1 MRNNNP
7 IRLKTILSS
16 GFFLT
21 LFAAVVGMTQGY
33 SFGSIFIAG
42 GTVTAG
48 TTAFV
53 GVRRGLQWL
62 GGSGNHKSHSS
73 YYEDAYDDY
82 DVADSYAD
90 PAPSYHRAEIEEP
103 VMWLKTTNDRTVLN
117 ATGMGRRDN
126 KATERLRLAVAGG
139 RA

>member
-7 IRLKTILSS
+7 IRLKTILFS

-73 YYEDAYDDY
+73 YYEDAYD
-82 DVADSYAD
+82 AT
-90 PAPSYHRAEIEEP
+90 
-103 VMWLKTTNDRTVLN
+103 MWQIHMLILHLVTIGQK
-117 ATGMGRRDN
+117 
-126 KATERLRLAVAGG
+126 LRNL
-139 RA
+139 

>member
-7 IRLKTILSS
+7 IRLKTILFS

-33 SFGSIFIAG
+33 SFGSIFMAG
-42 GTVTAG
+42 GAVTAG

>member
-7 IRLKTILSS
+7 IRLKTILFS

-21 LFAAVVGMTQGY
+21 LFASVVGMTQGY

-42 GTVTAG
+42 GAVTAG

-62 GGSGNHKSHSS
+62 
-73 YYEDAYDDY
+73 
-82 DVADSYAD
+82 
-90 PAPSYHRAEIEEP
+90 
-103 VMWLKTTNDRTVLN
+103 L
-117 ATGMGRRDN
+117 
-126 KATERLRLAVAGG
+126 
-139 RA
+139 

>member
-1 MRNNNP
+1 MRNNDP
-7 IRLKTILSS
+7 IRLKTILIS
-16 GFFLT
+16 GFALT
-21 LFAAVVGMTQGY
+21 LLAAVVGMTQGY
-33 SFGSIFIAG
+33 SFGSIFMAG
-42 GTVTAG
+42 GAVTAG
-48 TTAFV
+48 TTGFI
-53 GVRRGLQWL
+53 GVRRGLQWF
-62 GGSGNHKSHSS
+62 GGSVSRRSHSS

-82 DVADSYAD
+82 DPADSYVD
-90 PAPSYHRAEIEEP
+90 PAPNYHRTEIEEP